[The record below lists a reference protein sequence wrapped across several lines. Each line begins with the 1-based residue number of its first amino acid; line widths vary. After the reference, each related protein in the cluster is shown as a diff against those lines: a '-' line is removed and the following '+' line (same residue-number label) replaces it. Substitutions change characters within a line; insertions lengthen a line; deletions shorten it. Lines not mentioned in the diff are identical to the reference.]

1 VPIISFLTLF
11 LSEPCVPSRS
21 DPAAPAASRP
31 VPLAFSR
38 RLILALAAL
47 SVAAGAVAMRAPQS
61 AASADSGTP
70 ERIAEPAVQPRIHE
84 LLATLPASTRRFN
97 EHLTVLASDWM
108 EGRLPGTKGM
118 DFAMD
123 YVEYWFKRIGL
134 QPPATDSAA
143 MKSYRQPFPLGGRTI
158 FLDTKAIAE
167 FDDGRALSFAAGKD
181 FALTGLGSGGDA
193 TGSLVFVGYSIEG
206 GKDGYESFGPEDDLT
221 GRIAMMLRFEP
232 MDDAGRSRWSNG
244 DGWSPSAGFAGKFR
258 ALAKR
263 KPAGVIVVN
272 TPGAD
277 DERIRSLRLSG
288 QRLIDGV
295 PVIAMTADAASSIV
309 QLADAEGRSLT
320 DLRRIADERGGM
332 IELNATVTIG
342 GRIEEE
348 RILAENVVGLL
359 PGRGALKD
367 EIIVI
372 GAHLDHLGYGEFGS
386 RGGAGSLHPGADDNA
401 SGSAGMIMLAELL
414 SADYAA
420 VPGDTPLRSI
430 LFIAFSAEESGLNGS
445 AHYVRTPLFPLDK
458 HVAMFNFDMIG
469 RMKNDRLSVSGTAT
483 GKGMA
488 PWAQLIFDRAKANY
502 GIEVVANKGIGGG
515 GSDHRPFFSAG
526 IPVLFGI
533 IADFHDEY
541 HTPRDTADLID
552 REAAMKAVQL
562 FRELAFDM
570 AQRPERFVFDSGGGP
585 MRQQAMRVRLGV
597 RTRALVDEPGLEIV
611 DVTPGG
617 SADKGG
623 IKVGDRLLLWNKEPL
638 ASRED
643 LVAKLRGLSPGDE
656 IQAVVQRG
664 EEQIT
669 LFITLLGPEG

>member
-1 VPIISFLTLF
+1 M
-11 LSEPCVPSRS
+11 PSRS
-21 DPAAPAASRP
+21 VPSASSAART
-31 VPLAFSR
+31 VPTSSSKSLATLR
-38 RLILALAAL
+38 TPIVALAAL
-47 SVAAGAVAMRAPQS
+47 TVAAGAVAMRAPQS
-61 AASADSGTP
+61 AAPADQAAP
-70 ERIAEPAVQPRIHE
+70 ETLANVAAQPRIHE
-84 LLATLPASTRRFN
+84 VLATLPASTRRFN

-134 QPPATDSAA
+134 QPPVTDSTG
-143 MKSYRQPFPLGGRTI
+143 MTSYRQPFPLGGRTN
-158 FLDTKAIAE
+158 FVDAKAIAE
-167 FDDGRALSFAAGKD
+167 FAGGRALTFAADKE

-193 TGSLVFVGYSIEG
+193 TGRLVFVGYSIEG
-206 GKDGYESFGPEDDLT
+206 GKDGYESFGADDDLT

-232 MDDAGRSRWSNG
+232 MDDAGRSRWSAG
-244 DGWSPSAGFAGKFR
+244 EGWSPSAGFAGKFR

-277 DERIRSLRLSG
+277 DERVKSLRLSG

-295 PVIAMTADAASSIV
+295 PVVAMTADSASSIV
-309 QLADAEGRSLT
+309 QLADAAGRSLM

-332 IELNATVTIG
+332 IELDATVTIG

-348 RILAENVVGLL
+348 QIFAENVVGLL

-367 EIIVI
+367 EIIVM
-372 GAHLDHLGYGEFGS
+372 GGHLDHLGYGDFGS

-401 SGSAGMIMLAELL
+401 SGSAGTIMLAELL

-420 VPGDTPLRSI
+420 APGDMPLRSI

-445 AHYVRTPLFPLDK
+445 AYYVRNPLFPFDK

-469 RMKNDRLSVSGTAT
+469 RMRNDRLSVSGTAT
-483 GKGMA
+483 GKDMD
-488 PWAQLIFDRAKANY
+488 PWAQAIFDRAKANY
-502 GIEVVANKGIGGG
+502 GIEVVASKGIGSG

-533 IADFHDEY
+533 IADFHDDY
-541 HTPRDTADLID
+541 HTPRDVGDLID
-552 REAAMKAVQL
+552 REASMKAVQL

-585 MRQQAMRVRLGV
+585 MRQQPMRVRLGV
-597 RTRALVDEPGLEIV
+597 RSRALVDEPGLEIV
-611 DVTPGG
+611 EVTPGG

-623 IKVGDRLLLWNKEPL
+623 MKVGDRLLLWNKEPL